1 MGLLSIIRKIKRK
14 EKEMRI
20 LMVGLDN
27 SGKTTIVLKIN
38 GEDTSIISPTLG
50 FNIKTIKYHN
60 VLLLENYKL
69 GRSVE
74 TSSLCSV
81 ELLGTSSSSEEYSL
95 NIWDVGGQKT
105 IRSYWRN
112 YFEQTDGLVWV
123 VDSSD
128 VRRLDDCRAELHN
141 LLKEERLAGAS
152 LLVFANKQDIQGALK
167 PAEIAKV
174 LNLEVMDKSRHWNIV
189 GCSAYTGEGLL
200 DGFDWLVQDVAS
212 RIYVLD

>member
-38 GEDTSIISPTLG
+38 GEDTSVISPTLG
-50 FNIKTIKYHN
+50 FNIKTIKYH
-60 VLLLENYKL
+60 K
-69 GRSVE
+69 
-74 TSSLCSV
+74 
-81 ELLGTSSSSEEYSL
+81 YSL
-95 NIWDVGGQKT
+95 NIWDIGGQKT

-128 VRRLDDCRAELHN
+128 VRRLDDCRVELHN

-174 LNLEVMDKSRHWNIV
+174 SKFQSYIYIRDYGLSGYFSYAFVHTAANIRWM
-189 GCSAYTGEGLL
+189 S
-200 DGFDWLVQDVAS
+200 
-212 RIYVLD
+212 